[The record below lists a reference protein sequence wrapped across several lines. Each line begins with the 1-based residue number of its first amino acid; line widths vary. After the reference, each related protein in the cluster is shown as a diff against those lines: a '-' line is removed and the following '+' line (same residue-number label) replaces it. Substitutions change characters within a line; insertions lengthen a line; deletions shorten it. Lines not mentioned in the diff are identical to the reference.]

1 MQVLVAKLVFKFRIF
16 ENITSEEKEAHHKAD
31 VQKTRMGEEE
41 KVIGN
46 SCISKNPRRMQKLL
60 CASLVINLDIAVT
73 KKYETHLSGYCC
85 KGHSS
90 SWLYS
95 PVISFKTIIIVFI
108 IIFLMT

>member
-1 MQVLVAKLVFKFRIF
+1 M
-16 ENITSEEKEAHHKAD
+16 SEEKGAHLKAD
-31 VQKTRMGEEE
+31 VQKTWMGEEE

-60 CASLVINLDIAVT
+60 CASLVINLNIAVT

-85 KGHSS
+85 KARGS

-95 PVISFKTIIIVFI
+95 PMISFKNIIIVFI
-108 IIFLMT
+108 IIF